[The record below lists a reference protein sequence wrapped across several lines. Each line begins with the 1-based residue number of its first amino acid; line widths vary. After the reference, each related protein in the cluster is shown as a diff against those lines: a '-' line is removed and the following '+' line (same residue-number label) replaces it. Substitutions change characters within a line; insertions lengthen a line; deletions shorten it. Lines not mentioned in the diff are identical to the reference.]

1 MKYELDKLL
10 REVREEQA
18 DIMCWQKTNVIT
30 IYNEIKLTGQNPDHL
45 L

>member
-10 REVREEQA
+10 REVREEHA
-18 DIMCWQKTNVIT
+18 DIMRWPKINVVT
-30 IYNEIKLTGQNPDHL
+30 IYNEIKFTGQNPDHL